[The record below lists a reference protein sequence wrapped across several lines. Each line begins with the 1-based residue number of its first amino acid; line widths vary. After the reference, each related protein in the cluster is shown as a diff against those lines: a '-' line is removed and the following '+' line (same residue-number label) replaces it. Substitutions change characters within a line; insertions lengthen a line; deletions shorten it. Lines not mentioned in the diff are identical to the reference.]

1 MAKKRAFS
9 FPNGAPESML
19 QSVNNKAKNYIFWGV
34 IFLFLAVG
42 LGAFGAHG
50 LEKMLTVKA
59 LATYKTGV
67 TYQFYHGFGLMLVGI
82 LQLQLGLDLSKS
94 AYLFFAGIILFCFN
108 CYLYS
113 ITQVKV
119 LAMIIPLG
127 GTCFLLGWGRL
138 AIKIFKVRK

>member
-1 MAKKRAFS
+1 
-9 FPNGAPESML
+9 ML
-19 QSVNNKAKNYIFWGV
+19 QGVNNKAKNYIFWGV

-67 TYQFYHGFGLMLVGI
+67 TYQFYHGFGLMLIGI
-82 LQLQLGLDLSKS
+82 LQLQLGIDLSKS

-113 ITQVKV
+113 ITQVKA
-119 LAMIIPLG
+119 LAMIVPFG
-127 GTCFLLGWGRL
+127 GTFFLLGWGML
-138 AIKIFKVRK
+138 AFNIFKVRK